1 MTIHVGISVELWL
14 NVQMLYQ
21 VPVANH
27 LALLV
32 YRTPIEKSW
41 LTKDCMI
48 TNLPNIISP
57 LFCNYIN
64 LENLNYERLLHNFN
78 IDDFSSL
85 SELIGHM
92 QHSQCINNP
101 VNHFN
106 FLGEG
111 LCFFHDQN
119 SRETNI
125 RRS

>member
-1 MTIHVGISVELWL
+1 
-14 NVQMLYQ
+14 
-21 VPVANH
+21 
-27 LALLV
+27 
-32 YRTPIEKSW
+32 
-41 LTKDCMI
+41 MI

-101 VNHFN
+101 VGHVKDQPFSFFGGGTVFSTTKFHAKQISDVLRYEKLVL
-106 FLGEG
+106 FLHILQTNKILLKTAG
-111 LCFFHDQN
+111 LDYLFVYEIFFL
-119 SRETNI
+119 
-125 RRS
+125 